1 MIRSLYTSVSGMMNS
16 QTRMDIIGN
25 NIANANTLA
34 FKANTA
40 AVATSFDD
48 AGRLPSDTQP
58 VGISVGLGSQIVG
71 TVRQFTQGAT
81 QRTDV
86 KTDLAV
92 QGSGFFAVEGADG
105 SRFVT
110 RAGNFVEDSQ
120 GFLRTIDGMYVLG
133 VMGDASASPF
143 IEPAAPPAGGTAGFP
158 SDRIRIP
165 ATIDGV
171 SKSSFSINDQ
181 GRIEFIGADGRGR
194 TVGHITLQ
202 IFSNPNGLAERGG
215 NLYVPSAAGG
225 TLLHVRAGLDGAGKI
240 QSGAL
245 ELSNVDMAREFS
257 EMIIVQRG
265 FEANARTISASD
277 EMLQT
282 VTNMK
287 R

>member
-1 MIRSLYTSVSGMMNS
+1 MIRSLFTSVSGMMNN

-34 FKANTA
+34 FKTNTA
-40 AVATSFDD
+40 AVSTSFDD

-58 VGISVGLGSQIVG
+58 VGISVGLGSQISG

-86 KTDLAV
+86 PTDLAI
-92 QGSGFFAVEGADG
+92 QGAGFFAVESGDG
-105 SRFVT
+105 GRFVT
-110 RAGNFVEDSQ
+110 RAGNFITDSA
-120 GFLRTIDGMYVLG
+120 GYLRTIDGMYVLG
-133 VMGDASASPF
+133 VMTDTTAVPMTPATA
-143 IEPAAPPAGGTAGFP
+143 PAAGGVAGFP
-158 SDRIRIP
+158 TDRVQVP
-165 ATIDGV
+165 AVVEGV
-171 SKSSFSINDQ
+171 ATNSFSISPE
-181 GRIEFIGADGRGR
+181 GKIEVVGKDGVGR
-194 TVGHITLQ
+194 TVGYVPIQ
-202 IFSNPNGLAERGG
+202 VFANPNGLKERGG
-215 NLYVPSAAGG
+215 NLFVPSAAAG
-225 TLLHVRAGLDGAGKI
+225 TLLHVQANADGAGQI

-265 FEANARTISASD
+265 FEANARTITASD